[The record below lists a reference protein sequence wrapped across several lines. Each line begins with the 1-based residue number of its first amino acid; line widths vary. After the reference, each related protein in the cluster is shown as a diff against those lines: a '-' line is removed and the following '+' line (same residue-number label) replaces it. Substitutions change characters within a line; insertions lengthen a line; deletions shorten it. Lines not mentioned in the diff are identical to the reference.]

1 MCVYTDLLPEL
12 MALEPRLDKSIDRI
26 IVIDNIP
33 KVGQEK
39 RDKLRQILAKLLQNY
54 GTILNE
60 YYPEEN
66 GVLKGYYFVIF
77 LLN

>member
-1 MCVYTDLLPEL
+1 

-39 RDKLRQILAKLLQNY
+39 REKLRQILVKLLQNY

-60 YYPEEN
+60 HYPDEN
-66 GVLKGYYFVIF
+66 GVLKGYRDVYPV
-77 LLN
+77 